1 VRATEG
7 AFARRAIH
15 RSADPSGAEYGER
28 VDEHLHGLREQLDA
42 AAANTDDA
50 ERAELN
56 RLRTE
61 VDLHANAGDH
71 HRLAESLAR
80 GETRFESGHPK
91 LADAIR
97 RVLDALSSSG
107 I

>member
-1 VRATEG
+1 
-7 AFARRAIH
+7 
-15 RSADPSGAEYGER
+15 
-28 VDEHLHGLREQLDA
+28 VDEHLQGLREQIDA
-42 AAANTDDA
+42 AAATTDGA
-50 ERAELN
+50 ERAELTK
-56 RLRTE
+56 LRAE
-61 VDLHANAGDH
+61 VDTHAGSGDH

-97 RVLDALSSSG
+97 RVLEALSSSG